1 MENKMKANL
10 PQIEQD
16 KLDKILE
23 IEELY
28 ETGKLTLK
36 QAKDMFREQVGKI
49 KPFHIALIEQ
59 TMVEEDDHECIR
71 VNMKKTL
78 ELLDE
83 FMKTMR
89 CASCCW
95 LLKILFNIQ

>member
-28 ETGKLTLK
+28 ETGKLTLE
-36 QAKDMFREQVGKI
+36 QAKDMFREKMTTNV
-49 KPFHIALIEQ
+49 
-59 TMVEEDDHECIR
+59 
-71 VNMKKTL
+71 L
-78 ELLDE
+78 E
-83 FMKTMR
+83 
-89 CASCCW
+89 
-95 LLKILFNIQ
+95 

>member
-1 MENKMKANL
+1 MSKTNSTKF
-10 PQIEQD
+10 
-16 KLDKILE
+16 LE

-28 ETGKLTLK
+28 ETGKLTLE

-71 VNMKKTL
+71 VNMKK
-78 ELLDE
+78 DP
-83 FMKTMR
+83 R
-89 CASCCW
+89 IAR
-95 LLKILFNIQ
+95 